1 MLAALV
7 IISVLI
13 AVSFIVPSFDMTDI
27 DTSVHLCD
35 DCPNACSCS
44 FYVRDS
50 ECLIESDE
58 MHE

>member
-7 IISVLI
+7 IIGVLI
-13 AVSFIVPSFDMTDI
+13 AVSFTVPSFDMTDI
-27 DTSVHLCD
+27 DTSVQMCD

-50 ECLIESDE
+50 ECSLESNK
-58 MHE
+58 